1 MDLLAKSETQQ
12 ASLTSGGGGVLG
24 SASLKSF
31 EVAIKDVHSFILC
44 KNDHLW
50 KVF

>member
-12 ASLTSGGGGVLG
+12 ASLTSGGGVLG